1 VGDNAGVSNPY
12 APPEDRPSGS
22 AAPGSRGDA
31 APGTPPDAPHGPP
44 HAPGPPGWVV
54 AHPPR
59 APHPDQHG
67 TPGHDRPPRGR
78 SPRDLRPPD
87 PERVALVA
95 RHARTFAALLLAAVL
110 TATFPVPWQV
120 ASLGFTVLALVVGL
134 RTLVLAFRGRVR
146 GPMTAMLAG
155 GVAVAAFWLV
165 TSLGMTLLWPAYLDR
180 QECLTGALT
189 VTARHDCESRFQDAL
204 QDRLKDFQERTRP

>member
-1 VGDNAGVSNPY
+1 MGDNAGVSNPY
-12 APPEDRPSGS
+12 APPEDRPSGD
-22 AAPGSRGDA
+22 AAPGSRGGA
-31 APGTPPDAPHGPP
+31 APGGPTDAPHGPP
-44 HAPGPPGWVV
+44 YAPGQHGWVV
-54 AHPPR
+54 ARPPG

-67 TPGHDRPPRGR
+67 APGHDRSPRGR

-120 ASLGFTVLALVVGL
+120 ASLAFTVLALVVGL
-134 RTLVLAFRGRVR
+134 RALVLAFRGRVR
-146 GPMTAMLAG
+146 GPMSAMLAG

-180 QECLTGALT
+180 QECLAGALT
-189 VTARHDCESRFQDAL
+189 VTARHQCENQFQDSL
-204 QDRLKDFQERTRP
+204 QDRLKNLQERTRP